1 MLDPLDVD
9 ARLDKLATLP
19 DGWLD
24 GEGVAPSRVGLQW
37 FAAKFAELYPCD
49 LHLPHLYPT
58 LEGGVQAEWSMHDHE
73 MDLTVDLER
82 HRGIWDEAGP
92 RNHTYTLELNLDS
105 EGDWERFSDR
115 VRAMQNR
122 IRECPLSR
130 PQPAE
135 C

>member
-9 ARLDKLATLP
+9 AQLDKLAMLP

-58 LEGGVQAEWSMHDHE
+58 LEGGVQAE
-73 MDLTVDLER
+73 
-82 HRGIWDEAGP
+82 
-92 RNHTYTLELNLDS
+92 
-105 EGDWERFSDR
+105 
-115 VRAMQNR
+115 
-122 IRECPLSR
+122 
-130 PQPAE
+130 
-135 C
+135 